1 MWKAL
6 KSLGLPNK
14 TSSCEVSALKV
25 NKTVQHDTNLVL
37 GGFKD
42 YYSNLAGNLLKKL
55 PKPLNKFTLN
65 SVFQHYKGIIQSGSF
80 NLATVSENT
89 ILTILK
95 NTKVSKAAGLDN
107 LSGRFLRDGAKVLAK
122 PTTDICNLSI
132 SKFPDSCKL
141 AKLKPIYKKGSL
153 TEASNYR
160 PISLLP
166 LISKVITKVIHDE
179 TSASLNSRNLLY
191 NYQSGFRKKHSTDF
205 CLSFLNDKI
214 LKGFDQG
221 LITGMIL
228 IDLQK
233 AFDTIDHDILPQK
246 FYAIGFSKHSVNWF
260 RSYLTNRTLLV
271 NLGNVFSQPA
281 CVSNV
286 VPQGSILGPLLFLI
300 YINDMSQAVK
310 CNLFLYVDDTCL
322 VCQHKDIN
330 EIEKQLNKDF
340 ESICDW
346 FVDNKLSI
354 HFGDDKTKSILFASK
369 FKIKKVRKLNIKHGN
384 IQIKQHSKVKYLGC
398 MLDET
403 MSREA
408 MALSVINKINNK
420 LKFLHRNNRFLTPTL
435 RRLLCN
441 ALIQPHFDYACPAW
455 YPNLIKKLKNR
466 IQTSQNKCIRFCLQL
481 DKTTHISHK
490 EFETLNW
497 LPVTERFNQ
506 CINSIVFK
514 YVNDQCPN
522 YLNEVFQTAP
532 ENNIQTRGSFLRL
545 KCPIRKTNA
554 GQMALSYIGPTMRSK
569 TPDTLKRT
577 KNLNTFKHNLKEH
590 HLKKLKNSN
599 SH

>member
-1 MWKAL
+1 M
-6 KSLGLPNK
+6 
-14 TSSCEVSALKV
+14 SALKV

-37 GGFKD
+37 SGFKD
-42 YYSNLAGNLLKKL
+42 YYSKLAGILLKKL
-55 PKPLNKFTLN
+55 LKPPNKFTLN
-65 SVFQHYKGIIQSGSF
+65 TVFQHYKGIIQSDSF

-95 NTKVSKAAGLDN
+95 NTKVSKAAGLN
-107 LSGRFLRDGAKVLAK
+107 SLYGRFLKDGAKVLAI
-122 PTTDICNLSI
+122 PITDICNLSI
-132 SKFPDSCKL
+132 TSGKFPDSCKL

-160 PISLLP
+160 SISLLP
-166 LISKVITKVIHDE
+166 LISKVIEKVIRDQA
-179 TSASLNSRNLLY
+179 SAFFNSTNLLY
-191 NYQSGFRKKHSTDF
+191 NYQSGFRKNHSTDF

-233 AFDTIDHDILPQK
+233 AFDTIDHDILLQK
-246 FYAIGFSKHSVNWF
+246 LYAIGFSKHSVNWF
-260 RSYLTNRTLLV
+260 RSYLTNRIFLV
-271 NLGNVFSQPA
+271 NLGNVFSQQA
-281 CVSNV
+281 CVSSG

-310 CNLFLYVDDTCL
+310 CNFFLYADDTCL
-322 VCQHKDIN
+322 ACQHKDIN

-340 ESICDW
+340 LSICDW

-369 FKIKKVRKLNIKHGN
+369 FKIKKVRKLNIKYGN
-384 IQIKQHSKVKYLGC
+384 IQIKQHSKVKCFGC

-403 MSREA
+403 MSGET

-420 LKFLHRNNRFLTPTL
+420 LEFLYRKNRFLAPTL

-441 ALIQPHFDYACPAW
+441 ALIQPHFDHACSAW
-455 YPNLIKKLKNR
+455 YPNLTKKLKNR

-481 DKTTHISHK
+481 DKMTHISHK

-497 LPVTERFNQ
+497 
-506 CINSIVFK
+506 
-514 YVNDQCPN
+514 
-522 YLNEVFQTAP
+522 
-532 ENNIQTRGSFLRL
+532 
-545 KCPIRKTNA
+545 
-554 GQMALSYIGPTMRSK
+554 
-569 TPDTLKRT
+569 
-577 KNLNTFKHNLKEH
+577 
-590 HLKKLKNSN
+590 
-599 SH
+599 